1 MRQRICYFLVVF
13 VVGFCGNIFS
23 QHDSLPVNT
32 FRKKIHT
39 NKNGIKS
46 PGLQPG
52 NATFPV
58 KSGIKKPVRTFSEQK
73 NKNSFYKPETALFLH
88 RPVPQDYYSSNL
100 SFFCKKEL
108 QIEKLSSV
116 PLRFRLGSLDYVNWL
131 EQKPN
136 AMRPQ

>member
-13 VVGFCGNIFS
+13 VQGFCGTIFS
-23 QHDSLPVNT
+23 QQDSLPVNT
-32 FRKKIHT
+32 FSKKSHI
-39 NKNGIKS
+39 NNNS
-46 PGLQPG
+46 FQAPGLQPA
-52 NATFPV
+52 NVTFLV
-58 KSGIKKPVRTFSEQK
+58 KTGLKKTVRAFSEQK

-88 RPVPQDYYSSNL
+88 WPVPQDHYSSNL

-108 QIEKLSSV
+108 QIEKLTSV

-131 EQKPN
+131 ERKPN